1 MKLQKGI
8 VKYKDRDDIVCLYGV
23 KDDGKQ
29 YYFLD
34 ETDSKKFSN
43 GNRIASTLLVEAI
56 DPMVKASNIGLLDE
70 DGNEVIPFVNRM
82 IKPVNDSIILVEVA
96 TPISESVI
104 EANKMKTDP
113 SLATRLVSTPS
124 LIKEKMKDKIGAE
137 GRYLFNDQFSEVTI
151 CDIDGNNLVNDEY
164 FSFVALNNDKLYLS
178 RNTVDS
184 EIKEFSLAKEI
195 VQVDVPLGED
205 SNIDVSELNV
215 ESDVVEKALNPD
227 ADTSEEVNSLG
238 EDVPNDVEE
247 TDTVEEVQSEEQTAI
262 PDVVTNDE
270 EKVSE
275 TEEVNDVTEE
285 LPVEEVAESE
295 QVQETPQEEIPQEE
309 IPSEESSLE
318 EDIEVSEND
327 NIDDDEENNEIDD
340 NEIIKNDEEK
350 GEEPAETEEVHESN
364 NSFEELLNALNQN
377 AEEQVDEPLPPEDD
391 VVIETPDNHVDVGDE
406 EEVVLD
412 DTLEASSLDSMFN
425 GVNTPTDF
433 EEDLEEDSLFK
444 NLKTDSIVDDDYSY
458 DEDSASDTDTVL
470 TDIVQSMNR
479 LIRQNKKLKASL
491 EETKLQVEKLNASRK
506 TIIEKA
512 RSQEQK
518 YELLRAKMR
527 NLEVKNQ
534 TLEEEL
540 QEKKHIIASQNK
552 QLKSQVQGKEDLAK
566 LLADAKV
573 LLDDSDLDG
582 ESDIS
587 LD

>member
-23 KDDGKQ
+23 TDDGKQ

-34 ETDSKKFSN
+34 ETDNKKFSN

-70 DGNEVIPFVNRM
+70 VGNEVIPFVNRM

-104 EANKMKTDP
+104 EANNMKTDP

-151 CDIDGNNLVNDEY
+151 CDIDGNNLVNGEY

-178 RNTVDS
+178 KNTIDC
-184 EIKEFSLAKEI
+184 EIQEFSLAKEI
-195 VQVDVPLGED
+195 VQVDVPLGEN

-227 ADTSEEVNSLG
+227 VDTSEEVDSLG
-238 EDVPNDVEE
+238 EDVPSDEVE
-247 TDTVEEVQSEEQTAI
+247 TDVVEEVQSEEQSVI
-262 PDVVTNDE
+262 PDVVTNE
-270 EKVSE
+270 EETNESE
-275 TEEVNDVTEE
+275 EIMERATDKLPAEEVV
-285 LPVEEVAESE
+285 ESE
-295 QVQETPQEEIPQEE
+295 QVQDTPQEEISIEE
-309 IPSEESSLE
+309 NTDSSEEN
-318 EDIEVSEND
+318 IEVSEND
-327 NIDDDEENNEIDD
+327 NIDDDEENNEIND
-340 NEIIKNDEEK
+340 NDIIKINEEK
-350 GEEPAETEEVHESN
+350 VQNSAETEEVHENN

-412 DTLEASSLDSMFN
+412 DTLETSSLDSMFN

-444 NLKTDSIVDDDYSY
+444 NLKTDSIVDDDFSY
-458 DEDSASDTDTVL
+458 DEDSSSDTDTVL

-479 LIRQNKKLKASL
+479 LIRQNKKLKTSL

-518 YELLRAKMR
+518 YEMLRAKMR
-527 NLEVKNQ
+527 SLEAKNQ

-540 QEKKHIIASQNK
+540 QDKKRVIASQNK
-552 QLKSQVQGKEDLAK
+552 KLKSQVRGKEDLAK

-582 ESDIS
+582 ESDVS

>member
-1 MKLQKGI
+1 
-8 VKYKDRDDIVCLYGV
+8 
-23 KDDGKQ
+23 
-29 YYFLD
+29 
-34 ETDSKKFSN
+34 
-43 GNRIASTLLVEAI
+43 
-56 DPMVKASNIGLLDE
+56 
-70 DGNEVIPFVNRM
+70 
-82 IKPVNDSIILVEVA
+82 
-96 TPISESVI
+96 
-104 EANKMKTDP
+104 
-113 SLATRLVSTPS
+113 
-124 LIKEKMKDKIGAE
+124 MKDKIGAE

-151 CDIDGNNLVNDEY
+151 CDIDGNNLVNGEY

-178 RNTVDS
+178 KNTIDC
-184 EIKEFSLAKEI
+184 EIQEFSLAKEI
-195 VQVDVPLGED
+195 VQVDVPLGEN

-227 ADTSEEVNSLG
+227 VDTSEEVDSLG
-238 EDVPNDVEE
+238 EDVPSDEVE
-247 TDTVEEVQSEEQTAI
+247 TDVVEEVQSEEQSVI
-262 PDVVTNDE
+262 PDVVTNE
-270 EKVSE
+270 EETNESE
-275 TEEVNDVTEE
+275 EIMERATDKLPAEEVV
-285 LPVEEVAESE
+285 ESE
-295 QVQETPQEEIPQEE
+295 QVQDTPQEEISIEE
-309 IPSEESSLE
+309 NTDSSEEN
-318 EDIEVSEND
+318 IEVSEND
-327 NIDDDEENNEIDD
+327 NIDDDEENNEIND
-340 NEIIKNDEEK
+340 NDIIKINEEK
-350 GEEPAETEEVHESN
+350 VQNSAETEEVHENN

-412 DTLEASSLDSMFN
+412 DTLETSSLDSMFN

-444 NLKTDSIVDDDYSY
+444 NLKTDSIVDDDFSY
-458 DEDSASDTDTVL
+458 DEDSSSDTDTVL

-479 LIRQNKKLKASL
+479 LIRQNKKLKTSL

-518 YELLRAKMR
+518 YEMLRAKMR
-527 NLEVKNQ
+527 SLEAKNQ

-540 QEKKHIIASQNK
+540 QDKKRVIASQNK
-552 QLKSQVQGKEDLAK
+552 KLKSQVRGKEDLAK

-582 ESDIS
+582 ESDVS

>member
-23 KDDGKQ
+23 TDDGKQ

-34 ETDSKKFSN
+34 ETDNKKFSN

-151 CDIDGNNLVNDEY
+151 CDIDGNNLVNGEY

-178 RNTVDS
+178 RNTIDC
-184 EIKEFSLAKEI
+184 EIQEFSLAKEI

-227 ADTSEEVNSLG
+227 VDTSEEVDSLG
-238 EDVPNDVEE
+238 EDVPSDEVE
-247 TDTVEEVQSEEQTAI
+247 TDDVEEVQSEEQSVI

-270 EKVSE
+270 EETNESE
-275 TEEVNDVTEE
+275 EIIDTATEKLPAEEV
-285 LPVEEVAESE
+285 VESD
-295 QVQETPQEEIPQEE
+295 QVQETPQEETSIEE
-309 IPSEESSLE
+309 NTDSSEEN
-318 EDIEVSEND
+318 IEISESD
-327 NIDDDEENNEIDD
+327 NIELEDENNEIDD
-340 NEIIKNDEEK
+340 NDIIKTNEEK
-350 GEEPAETEEVHESN
+350 VGDSAETEEVHENN
-364 NSFEELLNALNQN
+364 NSFEELLNALNKN

-412 DTLEASSLDSMFN
+412 DTLETSSLDSMFN

-444 NLKTDSIVDDDYSY
+444 NLKTDSIVDDDFSY
-458 DEDSASDTDTVL
+458 EEDSSSDTDTVL
-470 TDIVQSMNR
+470 SDIVQSMNR
-479 LIRQNKKLKASL
+479 LIGQNKKLKSSL

-518 YELLRAKMR
+518 YEMLRAKMR
-527 NLEVKNQ
+527 SLEAKNQ
-534 TLEEEL
+534 TLEEEF
-540 QEKKHIIASQNK
+540 
-552 QLKSQVQGKEDLAK
+552 
-566 LLADAKV
+566 
-573 LLDDSDLDG
+573 DSDFDG
-582 ESDIS
+582 ESDVS

>member
-23 KDDGKQ
+23 TDDGKQ

-34 ETDSKKFSN
+34 ETDNKKFSN

-151 CDIDGNNLVNDEY
+151 CDIDGNNLVNGEY

-178 RNTVDS
+178 RNTIDC
-184 EIKEFSLAKEI
+184 EIQEFSLAKEI

-227 ADTSEEVNSLG
+227 VDTSEEVDSLG
-238 EDVPNDVEE
+238 EDVPSDEVE
-247 TDTVEEVQSEEQTAI
+247 TDDVEEVQSEEQSVI

-270 EKVSE
+270 EETNESE
-275 TEEVNDVTEE
+275 EIIDTATEKLPAEEV
-285 LPVEEVAESE
+285 VESD
-295 QVQETPQEEIPQEE
+295 QVQETPQEETSIEE
-309 IPSEESSLE
+309 NTDSSEEN
-318 EDIEVSEND
+318 IEISESD
-327 NIDDDEENNEIDD
+327 NIELEDENNEIND
-340 NEIIKNDEEK
+340 NDIIKNNEETV
-350 GEEPAETEEVHESN
+350 EDSAETEEVHENN

-412 DTLEASSLDSMFN
+412 DTLETSSLDSMFN

-444 NLKTDSIVDDDYSY
+444 NLKTDSIVDDDFSY
-458 DEDSASDTDTVL
+458 EEDSSSDTDTVL
-470 TDIVQSMNR
+470 SDIVQSMNR
-479 LIRQNKKLKASL
+479 LIGQNKKLKSSL

-518 YELLRAKMR
+518 YEMLRAKMR
-527 NLEVKNQ
+527 SLEAKNQ

-540 QEKKHIIASQNK
+540 QDKKRIIASQNK

-582 ESDIS
+582 ESDVS